1 MNTNEEVVTGGV
13 EESKDVCSFY
23 ANELVTRYSIIQG
36 HKGKKVFEGTV
47 NSSYV
52 KWSGN
57 SKSYVQG
64 YNEYVSLEWEKT
76 YEIFKTSLTKNTEDG
91 FTTISRK
98 AIVENKKA
106 ALVNLLSE
114 EVVKEK
120 KNIEKFESRGIF
132 ITIHTL
138 TDSELK
144 KLSVGMKNLWMK
156 YIVTFSG
163 WIWDIKA
170 WKAMMG
176 LKENATTDIQIGAY

>member
-1 MNTNEEVVTGGV
+1 MSTNDEVVAGGV
-13 EESKDVCSFY
+13 EEGKDVCSFY

-47 NSSYV
+47 NSFYV
-52 KWSGN
+52 KWTGN
-57 SKSYVQG
+57 SKNYIQG
-64 YNEYVSLEWEKT
+64 YNEYVPLEWEKS

-91 FTTISRK
+91 FTTVSRK

-106 ALVNLLSE
+106 AVVNLLSE

-138 TDSELK
+138 TESEIK
-144 KLSVGMKNLWMK
+144 KLSVGMKNLGMK

-163 WIWDIKA
+163 GIWDIKA
-170 WKAMMG
+170 WKAMMW
-176 LKENATTDIQIGAY
+176 LKENATEELQAWSY